1 MDDLQPPEE
10 DQMRLLSVVVA
21 AALALAGFARAAPPT
36 TDDAAISAIETRL
49 SPMSGTPEG
58 SAPRTL
64 AARMAELKVPGVS
77 VAFIENGQVKW
88 ARSYGVATAGG
99 PQPVTPATLFQA
111 ASMSK
116 AFAATA
122 VLRLVEQGR
131 LDLDED
137 VNKRLKAW
145 KVPPSPYTAEQKVT
159 LRRILSHTAG
169 LTVSGFP
176 GYQAGKPVPSTVQ
189 ILDGTPPS
197 NTPAIRSFEA
207 PGGAY
212 AYSGGGYVVAQLA
225 IVEAGGKPYPELLE
239 QLVLRP
245 AGMRQ
250 STFAQPLPDALVAR
264 SASGHDRAGAV
275 IPGGRNTYPE
285 YAAASLWTTPSDY
298 GRFLIS
304 LQDAHAGRPHA
315 LLRPSSAQAMMT
327 PVDANYGLG
336 LAIGRQGGHPFIQH
350 GGGNAGFQCNA
361 FAFLDGSR
369 QGVVVMT
376 NSDSGGVLAQEITN
390 ALAAAYGWGEP
401 DPATRGSP
409 RRAPY
414 FPPAPK

>member
-1 MDDLQPPEE
+1 MKF
-10 DQMRLLSVVVA
+10 A
-21 AALALAGFARAAPPT
+21 AALLAALLALTGAARAAEPSPA
-36 TDDAAISAIETRL
+36 DRAAIAALETRI
-49 SPMSGTPEG
+49 SPMAVSAEG
-58 SAPRTL
+58 AAPRTL
-64 AARMAELKVPGVS
+64 AVRMAELKVPGVS
-77 VAFIENGQVKW
+77 VAFIENGKVKW
-88 ARSYGVATAGG
+88 TRTYGVAAAGG
-99 PQPVTPATLFQA
+99 TQPVTPETLFQA

-116 AFAATA
+116 AFAAA
-122 VLRLVEQGR
+122 AALRLVEQGR

-137 VNKRLKAW
+137 INDRLKTW

-159 LRRILSHTAG
+159 LRRLLSHTAG

-176 GYQAGKPVPSTVQ
+176 GYQAGTPVPAILQ

-197 NTPAIRSFEA
+197 NTPAIRSFET

-225 IVEAGGKPYPELLE
+225 IIEAGGKPYPELLE
-239 QLVLRP
+239 ELVLRP

-250 STFAQPLPDALVAR
+250 STFVQPLPEGLVRR
-264 SASGHDRAGAV
+264 SASGHDAKGAV

-298 GRFLIS
+298 GRFLIG
-304 LQDAHAGRPHA
+304 LQDSHDSRPHA
-315 LLRPSSAQAMMT
+315 LLRPSSAKAMMT

-336 LAIGRQGGHPFIQH
+336 LALGRQGGHPYIQH
-350 GGGNAGFQCNA
+350 GGGNAGFQCDA

-369 QGVVVMT
+369 QGLVVMT
-376 NSDSGGVLAQEITN
+376 NSDVGGILASEIRR
-390 ALAAAYGWGEP
+390 AVAKAYGWGDQ

-414 FPPAPK
+414 FPPAAK